1 VQRVFVPLLLTL
13 LCTAATAC
21 AQSPVPNGWEP
32 SFKAGMIDGATGR
45 PIRGTEIVHLVAHKG
60 RL

>member
-1 VQRVFVPLLLTL
+1 
-13 LCTAATAC
+13 
-21 AQSPVPNGWEP
+21 
-32 SFKAGMIDGATGR
+32 MIDGATGR